1 MIAKYTR
8 NPNCI
13 ICQVNKSEDE
23 INCSEVVD
31 IVKQYGDFKKRTIKV
46 ITRADT
52 MKKDYIEQFETFE
65 GLHIVAVRNRTQDEL
80 NIGTTIDE
88 VRLRE

>member
-1 MIAKYTR
+1 
-8 NPNCI
+8 
-13 ICQVNKSEDE
+13 
-23 INCSEVVD
+23 
-31 IVKQYGDFKKRTIKV
+31 
-46 ITRADT
+46 